1 MNYIITFLAV
11 FITDILYCF
20 LIKAMNE
27 DKIFLAS
34 IWSCLV
40 TLAASIAA
48 INYIYDHTMIIASVL
63 GAFCGTYV
71 AMKLRK
77 RLLGD

>member
-20 LIKAMNE
+20 FIKAMNE
-27 DKIFLAS
+27 DKMFLAS

-40 TLAASIAA
+40 TLAASVAA
-48 INYIYDHTMIIASVL
+48 INYIDDHTMIIASVL

>member
-20 LIKAMNE
+20 FIKAMNE
-27 DKIFLAS
+27 DKMFLAS

-40 TLAASIAA
+40 TFAASVAA
-48 INYIYDHTMIIASVL
+48 INYIDDHTMIIASVL
-63 GAFCGTYV
+63 GAFWGTYIT
-71 AMKLRK
+71 KSGRK
-77 RLLGD
+77 ILGE